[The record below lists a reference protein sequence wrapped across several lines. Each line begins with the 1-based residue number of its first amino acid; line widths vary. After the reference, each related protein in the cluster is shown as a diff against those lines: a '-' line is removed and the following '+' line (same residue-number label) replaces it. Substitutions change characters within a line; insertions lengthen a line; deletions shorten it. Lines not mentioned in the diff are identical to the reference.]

1 MNIYIDES
9 GSINNHT
16 PNNKY
21 FVIALI
27 HPTNKD
33 ALKRAYKRFV
43 SSNYNSLLALDKD
56 KFHTVTGQIVKK
68 GGKMFQNGSFHEL
81 KGSQFDK
88 EMKQKF
94 VDFFCRKQSF
104 EIYYIKISN
113 QLLTNQFCENTA
125 RVFNYTLKLAIEYF
139 IRKALLPNE
148 NCSLQ
153 LDERN
158 ERTETKYFLENYLNT
173 ELFMNGTINGK
184 FDVTYFDSSNN
195 SLIQIADV
203 FANLLYSHLQT
214 GGYDE
219 ELCKLKEAGILKFI
233 FEFPKY
239 PK

>member
-1 MNIYIDES
+1 MNLYIDES

-27 HPTNKD
+27 YPTDKD

-43 SSNYNSLLALDKD
+43 SSNHADLLALDQD
-56 KFHTVTGQIVKK
+56 KPHPVTGKIVKQ
-68 GGKMFQNGSFHEL
+68 GGKMFQNGRFHEL
-81 KGSQFDK
+81 KGSQFDRA
-88 EMKQKF
+88 MKQKF
-94 VDFFCRKQSF
+94 VDFFCRKPSF

-113 QLLTNQFCENTA
+113 QLLTDQFCENTA

-139 IRKALLPNE
+139 IRRAFLPNE

-173 ELFMNGTINGK
+173 ELFMNGTINGT
-184 FDVTYFDSSNN
+184 FHVAYFDSSNN
-195 SLIQIADV
+195 ALIQIADV

-214 GGYDE
+214 GGYEE
-219 ELCKLKEAGILKFI
+219 ELQKLKNAGILKFTY
-233 FEFPKY
+233 EFPKF